1 MMIICEINKQ
11 LFKKKKKVVISILQL
26 FTSKVVTKKNYD
38 TVKQSQFL
46 KYFLQKK
53 KFLNL
58 ILMRRM
64 FDCNFYFYFYLL
76 W

>member
-11 LFKKKKKVVISILQL
+11 LFKKKKVVISILQL

-53 KFLNL
+53 NFFNL

>member
-11 LFKKKKKVVISILQL
+11 LFKKKKKKVFISILQL

-53 KFLNL
+53 K
-58 ILMRRM
+58 I
-64 FDCNFYFYFYLL
+64 
-76 W
+76 

>member
-11 LFKKKKKVVISILQL
+11 LFKKKKVVFSILQL

-53 KFLNL
+53 NFLNL

>member
-11 LFKKKKKVVISILQL
+11 LFKKKKVVISILQL

-53 KFLNL
+53 KILNL

>member
-11 LFKKKKKVVISILQL
+11 LFKKKKVVISILQL

-53 KFLNL
+53 K
-58 ILMRRM
+58 I
-64 FDCNFYFYFYLL
+64 
-76 W
+76 

>member
-11 LFKKKKKVVISILQL
+11 LFKKKKKVFISILQL

-46 KYFLQKK
+46 KYFFQKK
-53 KFLNL
+53 KNL
-58 ILMRRM
+58 KS
-64 FDCNFYFYFYLL
+64 NFNASYV
-76 W
+76 

>member
-11 LFKKKKKVVISILQL
+11 LFKKKKVVISILQL

-53 KFLNL
+53 NFLNL

>member
-53 KFLNL
+53 KFK
-58 ILMRRM
+58 I
-64 FDCNFYFYFYLL
+64 
-76 W
+76 